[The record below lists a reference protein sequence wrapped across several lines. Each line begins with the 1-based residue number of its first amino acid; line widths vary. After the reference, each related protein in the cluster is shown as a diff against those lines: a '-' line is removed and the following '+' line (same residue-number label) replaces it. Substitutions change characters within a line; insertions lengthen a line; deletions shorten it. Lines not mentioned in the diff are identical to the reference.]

1 MKSVFLDGVRDVWYR
16 AIVHIAKKHPTLF
29 SDKTIICAQFYRSM
43 GYPLNLKKPIT
54 FSEKLQWLKLYDR
67 NPLYTIL
74 TDKIKVKDYVADKIG
89 AEYIIPTLG
98 VWDKPEDIS
107 LDDLPRQFVLKCNH
121 NSGIGLFICK
131 DKSGITPEKWT
142 QVLENLNK
150 GLKEDYYLRGRE
162 WPYKNIPRKILAE
175 RYMSDNSASI
185 DNFENKDINR
195 LHDEEELR
203 DYKFFCFDG
212 VPHLMFIAKDRNKPG
227 EETKFDFFD
236 MNFNH
241 LPITNGH
248 PNSEP
253 PYEKPSEFGRMKS
266 LAAELSKGFPHVRVD
281 FYESEG
287 RIYFGELT
295 FFHWSGLVPFE
306 PHEWEVKLGKLVNI
320 DRLPVRTGIGR

>member
-1 MKSVFLDGVRDVWYR
+1 MKSVFLNGVRDIWYR
-16 AIVHIAKKHPTLF
+16 AIVHIAKKYPTML
-29 SDKTIICAQFYRSM
+29 SDKTIIGAQFYRSM
-43 GYPLNLKKPIT
+43 GYKLNLKNPQT

-74 TDKIKVKDYVADKIG
+74 TDKIKVKDYVAEKIG
-89 AEYIIPTLG
+89 SEYIIQTLG
-98 VWDKPEDIS
+98 VWEKPEDIR
-107 LDDLPRQFVLKCNH
+107 LDELPRQFVLKCNH

-131 DKSGITPEKWT
+131 DKREITPEKWS
-142 QVLENLNK
+142 QVLDNLRK
-150 GLKEDYYLRGRE
+150 GLNEDYYLRGRE

-175 RYMSDNSASI
+175 KYMSDNPLPTE
-185 DNFENKDINR
+185 NFDNKDINH
-195 LHDEEELR
+195 LTNEENLR

-253 PYEKPSEFGRMKS
+253 PYVKPTEFERMKI
-266 LAAELSKGFPHVRVD
+266 LAAKLSTGFPHVRVD
-281 FYESEG
+281 FYESG
-287 RIYFGELT
+287 GKIYFGELT
-295 FFHWSGLVPFE
+295 FYHWSGFVPFE
-306 PHEWEVKLGKLVNI
+306 PHEWEVRVGKLLNITKVSKRVN
-320 DRLPVRTGIGR
+320 